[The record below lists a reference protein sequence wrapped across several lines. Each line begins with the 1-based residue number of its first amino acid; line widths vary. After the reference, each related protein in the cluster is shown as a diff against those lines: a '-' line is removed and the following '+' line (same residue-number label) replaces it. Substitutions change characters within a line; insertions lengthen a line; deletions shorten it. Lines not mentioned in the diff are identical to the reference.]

1 MGRPARYNIDLVRGD
16 SKTYA
21 LAFTDNDGT
30 AIDITGWTIYYTVK
44 ERLTDDDEDAIIRK
58 IVTAEA
64 GSAVGEVNIVLE
76 NTDTQDLEIKVY
88 WHDIQVKNLDDKINT
103 IAFGQLNVI
112 ADVTR
117 TY

>member
-1 MGRPARYNIDLVRGD
+1 MGRPARYNVDLVRGD
-16 SKTYA
+16 SKTYD
-21 LAFTDNDGT
+21 LTFTDSDGV
-30 AIDITGWTIYYTVK
+30 ALDIAGWTIYYTVK
-44 ERLTDDDEDAIIRK
+44 ERLTDDDADAVIRK
-58 IVTAEA
+58 TVVVAA
-64 GSAVGEVNIVLE
+64 GSTIGETEIVLE

>member
-1 MGRPARYNIDLVRGD
+1 MGRPARYNVDLVRGD
-16 SKTYA
+16 SKTYD
-21 LAFTDNDGT
+21 LTFTDNDGV
-30 AIDITGWTIYYTVK
+30 ALDITGWTIYYTVK
-44 ERLTDDDEDAIIRK
+44 ERLTDNDESAILRK
-58 IVTAEA
+58 LVTVVA
-64 GSAVGEVNIVLE
+64 SSTVGEVEIVLE